1 MIIKILSSLIPSVGA
16 DGGEDNVIVALAPVA
31 VVEVLPGRVE
41 ALQSKSVSEEKNGL
55 DKTVNLPE
63 TSLFYL
69 FLSPIERNRNTYLYG
84 QTHFN
89 PTTEVVSPVVFNR
102 CNQLL
107 CDVLRIIKMVMI

>member
-1 MIIKILSSLIPSVGA
+1 MSHKILSSLIPSVGA

-41 ALQSKSVSEEKNGL
+41 ALQSKSVSEEKNGK

-69 FLSPIERNRNTYLYG
+69 FLSPIEWNRNTYLYG
-84 QTHFN
+84 QT
-89 PTTEVVSPVVFNR
+89 PIPLQRIVSPVVFDR